1 MKHKVEIQYCT
12 SWGYVDRAVSLAQKV
27 LNEHKNNIEDLSIV
41 PSTGGAFEIRV
52 DGNLIFS
59 KLKENRFPGLGEAE
73 SLIRN
78 EVF

>member
-1 MKHKVEIQYCT
+1 M
-12 SWGYVDRAVSLAQKV
+12 SLAQKV
-27 LNEHKNNIEDLSIV
+27 LSEHKNNIEDLSIV

-52 DGNLIFS
+52 NGNLIFS
-59 KLKENRFPGLGEAE
+59 KLMENRFPGLGEAE